1 MQRRI
6 AALEEI
12 SLLATQALVEFDV
25 SMRRAEASIRRQ
37 QELNQRVDES
47 IRRLE
52 EWNEPTESIRRLE
65 ESNQGLNAS
74 VEELSAAVR
83 RSEATVQALVEFV
96 PVIQAEVIRLDDRI
110 DRVEGA

>member
-37 QELNQRVDES
+37 QELNQR
-47 IRRLE
+47 
-52 EWNEPTESIRRLE
+52 LE

-74 VEELSAAVR
+74 VEDLSAAVGR
-83 RSEATVQALVEFV
+83 LEATVEALVEFV